1 MEGER
6 ELTEFQKEFR
16 EKQLADALKSQDV
29 IPDDN
34 DEEVDTQ
41 AGRYMT
47 FQCGE
52 EYYGIAI
59 PYVNEIIGIQPI
71 AELPDT
77 PDFVKGLIN
86 LRGKIIPILDMRIRF
101 NKEEVP
107 YNDRTCVIVIT
118 VGEDVVGLIVD
129 TIAEV
134 VSIADEDIL
143 APPSAS
149 RGNAQAKFIKGL
161 GKVGD
166 QVKLIL
172 DPTRLI
178 YDQSAENVG

>member
-1 MEGER
+1 MEDER
-6 ELTEFQKEFR
+6 ELTDFQKAFK
-16 EKQLADALKSQDV
+16 EKTLEDTRKSQDV
-29 IPDDN
+29 VPEE
-34 DEEVDTQ
+34 DEEDVDTQ

-47 FQCGE
+47 FCCDD

-59 PYVNEIIGIQPI
+59 TYVNEIIGIQPI

-86 LRGKIIPILDMRIRF
+86 LRGKIIPILDMRLRF
-101 NKEEVP
+101 HKEEVP
-107 YNDRTCVIVIT
+107 YTDRTCVIVIT
-118 VGEDVVGLIVD
+118 VGDDVVGLIVD

-134 VSIADEDIL
+134 VTIVDEDIL

-149 RGNAQAKFIKGL
+149 RGNTSSKFIKGL

-166 QVKLIL
+166 QVKLII
-172 DPTRLI
+172 DPAKLI
-178 YDQSAENVG
+178 YDQVMEN